1 MSDMLD
7 RRSVA
12 GSRLRTR
19 AREGDNYGVALAL
32 ILATILALAM
42 AGDQALAQL
51 VAVALGGGTLLFV
64 LHTSHATRTTLAL
77 AGGVVGVA
85 LVVTGA
91 ALVAGEDPR
100 SSYLISAVG
109 LLLALLA
116 PAAILRRVAS
126 FPTITV
132 RAVLGA
138 LCIYLLVGLFF
149 SYVFTFVGSVED
161 QPFFVQVT
169 DPSRAD
175 FLYFS
180 YTTQTTVGYGDL
192 SARTDL
198 GRMLAVSEA
207 LIGQIYLVSAVAFLV
222 ANIGRTRARGHE
234 GPTDGPTDGPTG

>member
-1 MSDMLD
+1 MSDTAHRLPV
-7 RRSVA
+7 VA
-12 GSRLRTR
+12 TALRGHVR
-19 AREGDNYGVALAL
+19 QGDNYGIALVL
-32 ILATILALAM
+32 ILATILTLAM
-42 AGDQALAQL
+42 AGDGALGQF

-64 LHTSHATRTTLAL
+64 LHTSQSRPQTLAA
-77 AGGVVGVA
+77 AGGIVGVGLVVTGVA
-85 LVVTGA
+85 LV
-91 ALVAGEDPR
+91 AGQDPR
-100 SSYLISAVG
+100 GSSLISAIG
-109 LLLALLA
+109 LLLALIA
-116 PAAILRRVAS
+116 PIAIARRVAS

-132 RAVLGA
+132 QAVLAA

-149 SYVFTFVGSVED
+149 SYVFTFVGSVEG

-222 ANIGRTRARGHE
+222 ANVGRSRGRGHP
-234 GPTDGPTDGPTG
+234 GPTDGPSG